1 MSIDIDLEK
10 CCRGDA
16 DAWQTFVMR
25 TAPLVGA
32 AVRRTL
38 QTQSLPGRGIDL
50 DDVVQE
56 VYIRLVKDNFRV
68 LASFDPDRA
77 SISTWITIVAR
88 SVSLDVVRRQ
98 HRETGDLASMPAVAV
113 PLDDDAGIAW
123 ADLPLH
129 VLSDRQMIVLQLLF
143 VHQLTVPGAAEALQ
157 VNEQT
162 IRSTK
167 HKALE
172 RLRAAIF
179 PDVDSADSM
188 GRSTPVDP

>member
-1 MSIDIDLEK
+1 VSIDIDLEK

-16 DAWQTFVMR
+16 DAWQAFVIR
-25 TAPLVGA
+25 TAPLVNA
-32 AVRRTL
+32 AVRRTIR
-38 QTQSLPGRGIDL
+38 TQSLPGRGIDL
-50 DDVVQE
+50 DDLVQE

-68 LASFDPDRA
+68 LASFDPERA

-88 SVSLDVVRRQ
+88 SVSLDAVRRQ
-98 HRETGDLASMPAVAV
+98 HRETGELDGMPPAAV
-113 PLDDDAGIAW
+113 PVNDDVGIAW

-129 VLSDRQMIVLQLLF
+129 LLSDRQTIVLQLLF
-143 VHQLTVPGAAEALQ
+143 VHQLTVPGAAEALN

-172 RLRAAIF
+172 RLRNAMF
-179 PDVDSADSM
+179 PDVDSADSV